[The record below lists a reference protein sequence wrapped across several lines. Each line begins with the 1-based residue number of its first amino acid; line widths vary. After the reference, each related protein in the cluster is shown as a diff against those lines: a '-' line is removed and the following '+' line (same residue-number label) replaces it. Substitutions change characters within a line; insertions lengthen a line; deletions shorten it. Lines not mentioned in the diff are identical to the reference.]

1 MPDQPF
7 NLFQFDAYLFDIDG
21 TLANTRGRV
30 HYNSFH
36 TALREVFGCEGR
48 IDDVPVHGNTDP
60 GIMRA
65 ALLQH
70 GKMPDDF
77 EARLPQAW
85 AVMNAEV
92 AQNVDAMEVEIC
104 PGIPELLA
112 ELHRQEK
119 IIGVVT
125 GNLEDVGWRKLERGG
140 IRHFFDF
147 GSFSDT
153 REKREDIF
161 RHGVEL
167 ARKLRGPNTTVCF
180 LGDTPSDIRAAERLG
195 MPVVAVATGIY
206 SREDLARESPTV
218 CVTTCAELLTTA

>member
-21 TLANTRGRV
+21 TLANSHGRV

-36 TALREVFGCEGR
+36 TALREVFDCDGR
-48 IDDVPVHGNTDP
+48 IDNVPVHGNTDP

-65 ALLQH
+65 ALQQH

-77 EARLPQAW
+77 EARLPRAW
-85 AVMNAEV
+85 AIMNAEV
-92 AQNVDAMEVEIC
+92 AQNADAMEVELC

-112 ELHRQEK
+112 ELRRQGK
-119 IIGVVT
+119 AIGVVT
-125 GNLEDVGWRKLERGG
+125 GNLEEVGWLKLERGG

-206 SREDLARESPTV
+206 SREDLARESPTL
-218 CVTTCAELLTTA
+218 CVTTCGELLTTA